1 MLLSQDASGCVA
13 FCCPP
18 LQPAQA
24 DGRNFF
30 FDSSDTRA
38 RMAERKSWPQCRNV
52 FRRVHW
58 AVSFFDFHR
67 FGWML
72 MHPALM
78 LLKAALY
85 VALSIF
91 NFHFL
96 PRGLAVIETG

>member
-18 LQPAQA
+18 LQPAQTDGRNTSSSTAAIHGA
-24 DGRNFF
+24 DGREEELA
-30 FDSSDTRA
+30 S
-38 RMAERKSWPQCRNV
+38 MPKC
-52 FRRVHW
+52 
-58 AVSFFDFHR
+58 VSTSTMGCFLFDFHR

-85 VALSIF
+85 VALSLCSP
-91 NFHFL
+91 HFL
-96 PRGLAVIETG
+96 LYRRTGT